1 MQQAGVT
8 IGSGAVESLVKQI
21 NRRLKISGAQWSAHN
36 VPQGLKH
43 RSAYL
48 NGDFTR
54 SQPWLRVG

>member
-1 MQQAGVT
+1 M
-8 IGSGAVESLVKQI
+8 KQI